1 MPEHH
6 SAPIRALRVRSGV
19 LRGLSCKPDCIN
31 LILGAN
37 GTGKTS
43 LAAAIADGE
52 CLMLRDPKQP
62 PERLVF
68 DRSFVRRNLRQFD
81 ALPGLVA
88 LREQDIALMEQIR
101 ALEARIGELQQK
113 IADTQAQVEALRQQE
128 RSDLE
133 QLQRVVWARTAHLR
147 ERFPEAFAD
156 LPDAR
161 RLTQQLLFTMPRYYN
176 EYDLSVDYRI
186 ICVPDRRSYP
196 FFRPV
201 DDTAVLDRCPGTELL
216 ASPIVSS
223 ADTAFAAFL
232 RRVGSADWVR
242 RGHDAYAHRADDA
255 CPYCGQRLPTHFEAM
270 LAEAFDEQF
279 RTSVSALRTLRK
291 DYCAAANA
299 LFQPL
304 KTQLKGRYPG
314 TEYGLYLE
322 HLRELRTAIAENLR
336 LISKKLTE
344 PSMPVTLQ
352 PTEPLLK
359 LLNEDIARINGA
371 IADNERLL
379 REKDRMHREIVA
391 RIRGAAA
398 FQLHEQIELY
408 QSSVA
413 SVAFHSQV
421 AAEQTAALQ
430 EETEACRRQIEQLK
444 TEFRLSS
451 KIAAAINRRL
461 ADAGAED
468 FTLCP
473 DTAACAYRVV
483 RRDGQT
489 AAGLSE
495 GEQQLLAFLY
505 FEQLL
510 QSRIAEGKTVI
521 AVLDD
526 PVTALDPGAASQVT
540 ALTGMMQLQCADY
553 HRCGDGGGGLAQMF
567 VMSCQP
573 VLLRALIH
581 EYPVPWEYRTLWSL
595 RRSDGKSVIT
605 EQTMHI

>member
-1 MPEHH
+1 MPEQH
-6 SAPIRALRVRSGV
+6 SAPISELRVRSGV

-37 GTGKTS
+37 GSGKTS
-43 LAAAIADGE
+43 LAAAIADGS
-52 CLMLRDPKQP
+52 CLTLRDPKQP

-68 DRSFVRRNLRQFD
+68 DRGFVRRNLRQYD

-88 LREQDIALMEQIR
+88 LREQDISLLEQIGKC
-101 ALEARIGELQQK
+101 EARIAECQQQ
-113 IADTQAQVEALRQQE
+113 IAQAKAHVEELRQQE

-133 QLQRVVWARTAHLR
+133 QLQRVVWKRTAHLR
-147 ERFPEAFAD
+147 ERFPEAFAN
-156 LPDAR
+156 LNDAR
-161 RLTQQLLFTMPRYYN
+161 RLTQHLLFTMPRYYN
-176 EYDLSVDYRI
+176 EYDLSVDYKI
-186 ICVPDRRSYP
+186 ICVPDRQSYP
-196 FFRPV
+196 FFQPIA
-201 DDTAVLDRCPGTELL
+201 DTAALDRFTQDALL
-216 ASPIVSS
+216 TSPVISS

-232 RRVGSADWVR
+232 RNLGNADWVR
-242 RGHDAYAHRADDA
+242 RGHDAYEHKADGA
-255 CPYCGQRLPTHFEAM
+255 CPYCGQQMPEHFEAM
-270 LAEAFDEQF
+270 LTEAFDAQF
-279 RTSVSALRTLRK
+279 RASVAALQKLRE
-291 DYCAAANA
+291 DYRIAANA

-322 HLRELRTAIAENLR
+322 HLRALRTAIAENLR
-336 LISKKLTE
+336 LISQKIAE
-344 PSMPVTLQ
+344 PAVSVACQ
-352 PTEPLLK
+352 PTKPLLET
-359 LLNEDIARINGA
+359 LNEDIERINGA
-371 IADNERLL
+371 IADNERLF
-379 REKDRMHREIVA
+379 REKDRMHKEIVT
-391 RIRGAAA
+391 RIRGVAA

-421 AAEQTAALQ
+421 ADEQTAALQ
-430 EETEACRRQIEQLK
+430 EEIETNRRQITQLK

-473 DTAACAYRVV
+473 DTAACAYQVV
-483 RRDGQT
+483 RHDGQT

-505 FEQLL
+505 FEQLM
-510 QSRIAEGKTVI
+510 QSRIAEGKTVV

-526 PVTALDPGAASQVT
+526 PVTALDPDAASQVT
-540 ALTGMMQLQCADY
+540 ALTGMMQLQCAEY
-553 HRCGDGGGGLAQMF
+553 HRCGDGGGGLAQIF

-573 VLLRALIH
+573 ELVRVLMQ
-581 EYPVPWEYRTLWSL
+581 EYPVPWEYRTVWSL
-595 RRSDGKSVIT
+595 RRTNGKSVLT
-605 EQTMHI
+605 KRKPSR